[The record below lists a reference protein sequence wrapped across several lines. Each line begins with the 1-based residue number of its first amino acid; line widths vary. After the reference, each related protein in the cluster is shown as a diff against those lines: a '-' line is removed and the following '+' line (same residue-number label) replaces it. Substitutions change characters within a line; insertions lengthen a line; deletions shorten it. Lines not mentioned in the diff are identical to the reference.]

1 VVTVSVLMIS
11 PGYPAEMAFFT
22 RGLAEAGAS
31 VIGLGDQSPDAL
43 PPAARQALAHYVQ
56 VSSLAA
62 DDHVAATVRELGW
75 RARIDMVECLWEPY
89 MVLAARLREELGL
102 PGLTV
107 AQTIPFRDKE
117 RMKQLLDAAGLR
129 TPWHTEART
138 VADVWAAAERV
149 GYPLIVK
156 PIDGAGS
163 ADTYR
168 ADSAAELD
176 AILPMIRHVPVVSV
190 EEFIDGEEFTYD
202 TICAEGQVLVE
213 NICQYHPRPLLTKMH
228 EWISPVTVALRDLDA
243 PGLQGGRALGVS
255 VLRAL
260 GFTSGF
266 THMEWYRKADGE
278 VVFGEIGARPP
289 GARTVDVMNYATDAD
304 LFTAWAEAVTRGR
317 ISSPVTRHY
326 NAASIF
332 KRASGAGRIV
342 DVVGL
347 DALLA
352 EYGEH
357 VMTIELLPIGAP
369 RRDWRATLIADGMV
383 IIRHPDLPAAL
394 EMAQRFAADLRLY
407 AA

>member
-1 VVTVSVLMIS
+1 MNVLMIS

-22 RGLAEAGAS
+22 RGLAQAGAD

-43 PPAARQALAHYVQ
+43 PPAARQALAHYVH
-56 VSSLAA
+56 VGSLAA
-62 DDHVAATVRELGW
+62 DDHVAATVREL
-75 RARIDMVECLWEPY
+75 ARHADIGQVECLWEPY

-202 TICAEGQVLVE
+202 TICAGGQVLVE
-213 NICQYHPRPLLTKMH
+213 NICQYHPRPLITKMH
-228 EWISPVTVALRDLDA
+228 EWISPVTLALRDLDA
-243 PGLQGGRALGVS
+243 PGLQGGRALGMS
-255 VLRAL
+255 VIAAL

-304 LFTAWAEAVTRGR
+304 LFSGWAHAVTHG
-317 ISSPVTRHY
+317 SLS
-326 NAASIF
+326 
-332 KRASGAGRIV
+332 
-342 DVVGL
+342 
-347 DALLA
+347 
-352 EYGEH
+352 
-357 VMTIELLPIGAP
+357 
-369 RRDWRATLIADGMV
+369 LIH
-383 IIRHPDLPAAL
+383 I
-394 EMAQRFAADLRLY
+394 
-407 AA
+407 

>member
-1 VVTVSVLMIS
+1 MNVLMIS

-22 RGLAEAGAS
+22 RGLAQAGAD

-43 PPAARQALAHYVQ
+43 PPAARQALAHYVH
-56 VSSLAA
+56 VGSLAA
-62 DDHVAATVRELGW
+62 DDHVLAIVRELA
-75 RARIDMVECLWEPY
+75 RHARIDTVECLWEPY

-138 VADVWAAAERV
+138 VAEVWAAAERV

-168 ADSAAELD
+168 ADSAAGLD

-190 EEFIDGEEFTYD
+190 EEFVDGEEFTYD
-202 TICAEGQVLVE
+202 TICAGGQVLVE

-243 PGLQGGRALGVS
+243 PGLQGGRALGTS
-255 VLRAL
+255 VIAAL

-304 LFTAWAEAVTRGR
+304 LFTAWAQAVTHGR
-317 ISSPVTRHY
+317 ISSPITRQY

-352 EYGEH
+352 AYGEH
-357 VMTIELLPIGAP
+357 VMTVELLPVGAP

-383 IIRHPDLPAAL
+383 IIRHPDLSMAL